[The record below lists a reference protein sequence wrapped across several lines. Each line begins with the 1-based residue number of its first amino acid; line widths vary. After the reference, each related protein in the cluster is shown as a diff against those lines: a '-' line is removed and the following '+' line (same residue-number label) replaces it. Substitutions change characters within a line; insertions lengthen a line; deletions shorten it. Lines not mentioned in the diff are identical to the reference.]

1 MIMTDNASH
10 QKTGVQIAKKARDVH
25 TFARPALS
33 FPDARTAFLAFMQEL
48 DLSQDDE
55 ILLPAY
61 VGWSSREGSG
71 VFDPVEVIGARFRFY
86 RVTRE
91 LAIDVNDVSQKLS
104 SGRVKLLVVIHYFG
118 YPDRNLAKVVAQAH
132 DQGALVLEDEAHAL
146 YSDWIGGIC
155 GRFGDA
161 AIMSMHKML
170 PCDSGGLLVINRLPN
185 GVSFE
190 RLANS
195 SLQAPLQCSPLDY
208 DLVGISV
215 RRRDNAQRL
224 AQLLQP
230 LTGKADLLHGVL
242 SKGIIP
248 QSLPV
253 LIRDKSRDELYF
265 QLNQRGFGV
274 VSLYHTLIDPISES
288 EFPDSHWLSRRI
300 LNLPVHQDVDSNQ
313 LIALVAHLVP
323 LL

>member
-1 MIMTDNASH
+1 MIMTDNAFN

-61 VGWSSREGSG
+61 IGWSSREGSG

-91 LAIDVNDVSQKLS
+91 LAIDVDDVCYKLS
-104 SGRVKLLVVIHYFG
+104 SGRVRLLVVIHFFG
-118 YPDRNLAKVVAQAH
+118 YPDRNLPKVVACAH
-132 DQGALVLEDEAHAL
+132 EQGAFVLEDEAHAL

-155 GRFGDA
+155 GRFGNA
-161 AIMSMHKML
+161 AIMSIHKML
-170 PCDSGGLLVINRLPN
+170 PCDSGGLLILNRL
-185 GVSFE
+185 SSK
-190 RLANS
+190 RLKALANS
-195 SLQAPLQCSPLDY
+195 SLRAPLQCNPLDY
-208 DLVGISV
+208 DLAAISV
-215 RRRDNAQRL
+215 ERRNNAL
-224 AQLLQP
+224 HLIQLLKP
-230 LTGKADLLHGVL
+230 LRGKANLLYRSLPKGV
-242 SKGIIP
+242 IP
-248 QSLPV
+248 QSLPI
-253 LIRDKSRDELYF
+253 LISDESRDDLYF
-265 QLNQRGFGV
+265 KLNDSGFGV
-274 VSLYHTLIDPISES
+274 VSLYHTLIDSIRES

-300 LNLPVHQDVDSNQ
+300 LNLPVHQD
-313 LIALVAHLVP
+313 AHLVKFGELVAQLAG